1 MSDDKGRRI
10 MASRPAIAA
19 LAALL
24 LATGVSAVAQTN
36 PASSQAAKSGTN
48 RPAPIRIQTQTQ
60 FVMHGAGAGTLED
73 QRLMQESLRR
83 AIYETAAKEC
93 EILNSVF
100 HGECHLVMLNAN
112 SNPLDRMGNLGND
125 GASGNGGATFEI
137 IPRAD

>member
-1 MSDDKGRRI
+1 M

-100 HGECHLVMLNAN
+100 HGECHLVTLNAN

-137 IPRAD
+137 IPQSD